1 MARHSQPRQ
10 TGSSLWALDLQ
21 ARNRAAQF
29 IFHNMALLPGTP
41 FHPQGEAGS
50 GGSSGCSHPLVDWL
64 DLGVSVTR
72 LIYSP
77 VSVSHGQGLGI

>member
-29 IFHNMALLPGTP
+29 IFHKMALLPGTP
-41 FHPQGEAGS
+41 PPGRGRLRGLLWLFP
-50 GGSSGCSHPLVDWL
+50 SSC
-64 DLGVSVTR
+64 
-72 LIYSP
+72 
-77 VSVSHGQGLGI
+77 

>member
-29 IFHNMALLPGTP
+29 IFHKMALLPATT
-41 FHPQGEAGS
+41 PQGEAGS
-50 GGSSGCSHPLVDWL
+50 GGSSGYSQLLVDWL